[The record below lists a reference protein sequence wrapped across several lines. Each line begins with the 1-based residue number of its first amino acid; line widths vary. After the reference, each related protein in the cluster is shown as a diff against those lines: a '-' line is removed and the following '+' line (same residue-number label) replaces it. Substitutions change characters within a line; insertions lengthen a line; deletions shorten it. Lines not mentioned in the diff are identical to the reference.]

1 MKKYTEQFKL
11 SVVNQYLT
19 GEAGYTTVA
28 QLRQI
33 PRSLVRRWVTFFK
46 AHGIEG
52 LRRKSGSYDAQFR
65 LAVLEHMWENTLSYG
80 DASVAFNIRDQCA
93 VGIWERAY
101 LADGIDALVPRPKRK
116 PKKMSDQKELE
127 PPLPIA
133 DKDRTRDELIVEL
146 RHLRLEVA
154 CLKKLEALDQAKR
167 VALRKK
173 RK

>member
-28 QLRQI
+28 QLREI

-52 LRRKSGSYDAQFR
+52 IRKKCSIYDAEFK
-65 LAVLEHMWENTLSYG
+65 LTVLEHMWENSLSYG
-80 DASVAFNIRDQCA
+80 DASVAFNIHDQCA

-101 LADGIDALVPRPKRK
+101 LADGIDALMPRTQGRPKNM
-116 PKKMSDQKELE
+116 PDHKELE
-127 PPLPIA
+127 LPPPTA
-133 DKDRTRDELIVEL
+133 DKDRTREDLLAEVK
-146 RHLRLEVA
+146 HLRLEVA
-154 CLKKLEALDQAKR
+154 YLKKLEALDQAKR